1 MEQRGQPDHMSSM
14 GESMPQSTPPPD
26 DPGQARSRDAAESGG
41 ERLPYDPLLAFE
53 TILERSELN
62 VTIFDRE
69 YIVRDVSG
77 TAAKLAGMS
86 REEARGRSLL
96 DILPARYHDNLTRTL
111 AGESVKAQGGLP
123 AEFPA
128 AESWHRVTTLPVRDE
143 AGAVRGGMLV
153 VVDVSEQKR
162 ADALVERLAFVD
174 PVTELPNRTMLS
186 MMLSRAL
193 SGAKGNQRQLA
204 VIWLNLD
211 RFKDV
216 NGALGPQAGDE
227 VLRAVGER
235 LHEHV
240 RTNDMVARVG
250 ADDFVLLL
258 PRINSPKHLERLVG
272 RIHDV
277 FVEPFVVGDETVFLT
292 GSCGIAVH
300 PGGGGDARQLQE
312 NAHSAMR
319 SAKELGGGTCE
330 IFKPGSVGE
339 GPARLWLSREIRD
352 GIAHGDFTLHY
363 QPLVDLAT
371 MHVEAVEALARRQHP
386 ERGLVSP
393 AEFIPFAEETGL
405 IIALGRHLLAQG
417 CAQLAGW
424 QQALAS
430 PPRMAI
436 NISAREVQR
445 SDICGE
451 VTAAAA
457 KAGVAPSA
465 LEIEFTETAVLAD
478 PGRAAEVAR
487 CLRDV
492 GATVAL
498 DDFGT
503 GYSSL
508 THLRELPIDR
518 VKIDRSFVGS
528 CLDDQ
533 SASAILVAV
542 THLAHDLGMKVVA
555 EGVETQEQLEFVKAA
570 GCDAV
575 QGYYLARPMPHIDC
589 TGYLMRAAEG

>member
-1 MEQRGQPDHMSSM
+1 
-14 GESMPQSTPPPD
+14 MPQSTTPPD
-26 DPGQARSRDAAESGG
+26 GREQSSPRGAGSDRECPT
-41 ERLPYDPLLAFE
+41 YDPLRAFE
-53 TILERSELN
+53 TILERSDLN
-62 VTIFDRE
+62 VTIFDRN
-69 YIVRDVSG
+69 YIVTDVSSSG
-77 TAAKLAGMS
+77 AALARMS
-86 REEARGRSLL
+86 REQMRGRSLL
-96 DILPARYHDNLTRTL
+96 EDLPAQYHDNLARTL
-111 AGESVKAQGGLP
+111 AGESIG
-123 AEFPA
+123 AEGKVPPELCEG
-128 AESWHRVTTLPVRDE
+128 ESWTRIATLPIRDE
-143 AGAVRGGMLV
+143 TGTVSGGMV
-153 VVDVSEQKR
+153 IVVDVSQQKR
-162 ADALVERLAFVD
+162 ADELVEKLAFID
-174 PVTELPNRTMLS
+174 PITELPNRAMLS

-216 NGALGPQAGDE
+216 NDALGQQAGDE
-227 VLRAVGER
+227 LLRAVGER

-240 RTNDMVARVG
+240 RTNDMVAHVG

-258 PRINSPKHLERLVG
+258 PRVNSPRHLDRLVG

-277 FVEPFVVGDETVFLT
+277 FTEPFVVGDESVILT

-319 SAKELGGGTCE
+319 SAKEMGGGTCE
-330 IFKPGSVGE
+330 IFEPGSVRE
-339 GPARLWLSREIRD
+339 GSARLWLAREIRD
-352 GIAHGDFTLHY
+352 SIDRGHFTLHY

-371 MHVEAVEALARRQHP
+371 MRVQAVEALARWQHP

-405 IIALGRHLLAQG
+405 IISLGRYLLAQG
-417 CAQLAGW
+417 CAQLASW
-424 QQALAS
+424 QKALAS
-430 PPRMAI
+430 PPRLAI

-451 VTAAAA
+451 VKVAAA
-457 KAGVAPSA
+457 KAGLAPSA

-478 PGRAAEVAR
+478 PRRAAEVAA
-487 CLRDV
+487 CLHEA

-528 CLDDQ
+528 CLEDR
-533 SASAILVAV
+533 SAAAILVAV
-542 THLAHDLGMKVVA
+542 TGLAHDLGMEVVA
-555 EGVETQEQLEFVKAA
+555 EGVETQEQLQFVKEA

-575 QGYYLARPMPHIDC
+575 QGYYLARPMPPADC
-589 TGYLMRAAEG
+589 IAYLLRAAQGATQ